1 MCIRDSMWIVRGSS
15 KTFDVHAR
23 AADCLGERLEVRR
36 RGDDAQ
42 LLLGNDVSRR
52 RQSERQD

>member
-1 MCIRDSMWIVRGSS
+1 MRIVRGSS
-15 KTFDVHAR
+15 KTFDVDAR
-23 AADCLGERLEVRR
+23 AADRLGERLEVRR